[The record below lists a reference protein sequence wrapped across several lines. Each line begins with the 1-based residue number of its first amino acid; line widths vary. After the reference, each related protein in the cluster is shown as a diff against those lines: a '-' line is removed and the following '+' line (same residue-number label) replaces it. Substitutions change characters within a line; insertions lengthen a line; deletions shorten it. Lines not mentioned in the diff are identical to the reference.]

1 MRGLL
6 VCVVGPDASG
16 KTTGINDFIKHNEN
30 WEVVKFPNRNTVIG
44 AKIDKIL
51 KSQLTVSKE
60 VELKL
65 FADNRAEFRNEIY
78 QKLINGTN
86 IILDRYAY
94 CGMAYTMSQQYQ
106 AAIAGDIKMFSKMF
120 TINKLA
126 NLDKGNYKPDLVIIC
141 TDDFMDKRKTL
152 EKYDLLDRNVLINN
166 YIQACL
172 YTNSPFC
179 IKKKSIQY
187 YVSKFCNPND
197 KLSRFL

>member
-1 MRGLL
+1 
-6 VCVVGPDASG
+6 
-16 KTTGINDFIKHNEN
+16 
-30 WEVVKFPNRNTVIG
+30 
-44 AKIDKIL
+44 
-51 KSQLTVSKE
+51 
-60 VELKL
+60 
-65 FADNRAEFRNEIY
+65 
-78 QKLINGTN
+78 
-86 IILDRYAY
+86 
-94 CGMAYTMSQQYQ
+94 MAYTMSQQYQ
-106 AAIAGDIKMFSKMF
+106 AAIVGDIKMFSKMF

-172 YTNSPFC
+172 YTNSSFC
-179 IKKKSIQY
+179 IKKKNIQY